1 MILDTSA
8 LVAILLKEPGHEA
21 LMERVTSAPHCG
33 IGSPTLVE
41 AILVLSSPRIIGN
54 EAEILVENF
63 LSRFGV
69 VTIPFGE
76 AHWRAASVAFRRFGK
91 GRHPAAL
98 NFGDCM
104 SYAIASLAQ
113 QPLLAIGNDFPRT
126 DLLLG

>member
-41 AILVLSSPRIIGN
+41 AILVLSSSRTIGN
-54 EAEILVENF
+54 EAEIVVENF
-63 LSRFGV
+63 LSRFGI

-76 AHWRAASVAFRRFGK
+76 AHWRVASVAFRRFGK

-126 DLLLG
+126 DLVLG